1 MSQIAIDVVSDIVC
15 PWCTVGYL
23 RLEQAASNLGIELA
37 LQWHPFELNPN
48 MPVAGEDLYQHF
60 HKKYGMSR
68 EKTDALGE
76 SLESYGEPL
85 GFKFNYPRGNMMRN
99 TFKAHQLIS
108 WAKPQ
113 GADTRLYEALF
124 KSYFTGQQD
133 IASTEV
139 LLDIADS
146 VNLNRGEAEAVLAQG
161 KFAEAVKAEERA
173 WLSRGIQAVPA
184 IIFQQRYLL
193 SGAQS
198 IEHYEQQ
205 IRQTMDTQAT
215 TPIEVSSV

>member
-1 MSQIAIDVVSDIVC
+1 MSQITIEVESDIVC

-23 RLEQAASNLGIELA
+23 RLKQAASNMGVDLA
-37 LQWHPFELNPN
+37 VQWHPFELNPN
-48 MPVAGEDLYQHF
+48 MPVEGEDLYQHF

-68 EKTDALGE
+68 EKTDALGD
-76 SLESYGEPL
+76 SLKSYGESL

-113 GADTRLYEALF
+113 GADTKVYEALF
-124 KSYFTGQQD
+124 KFYFTGQQD

-139 LLDIADS
+139 LLDITDS
-146 VNLNRGEAEAVLAQG
+146 VNLNRSEAEAVLSQG
-161 KFAEAVKAEERA
+161 KFEEAVKAEERA
-173 WLSRGIQAVPA
+173 WLSKGVQAVPA
-184 IIFQQRYLL
+184 MIFQQRYLL

-198 IEHYEQQ
+198 IERYEQQ
-205 IRQTMDTQAT
+205 IRQTMDAQPS
-215 TPIEVSSV
+215 TPIEVSSA